1 MRCWFRLVSSF
12 SLLCLS
18 AVAATSQIP
27 DTFTNLQL
35 LDGEIQRGELVGV
48 MRGWATDLGVRC
60 NHCHV
65 GPDDLQGMD
74 FATDEKPA
82 KRTAR
87 AMLAMVREINRS
99 FSSLAVVHAS
109 GREQAQQVDCY
120 TCHRTQSKPP
130 RPTRDLLLEAMDEQ
144 GAEAVITRYS
154 DLKDRHENAGRYDLR
169 DVPLFQLGR
178 SLIEQNRL
186 EDAEKLLKAMLEVL
200 PDSAD
205 SHVLLGQVYLM
216 GGDLDAAT
224 EAIGA
229 ARRIEP
235 ENRFSNWLEGQIE
248 AARSARREGDGGRR

>member
-1 MRCWFRLVSSF
+1 MRSWFRLVSTF
-12 SLLCLS
+12 CVVCLAAAS
-18 AVAATSQIP
+18 ATSQIP

-35 LDGEIQRGELVGV
+35 LDEQIDRGELVGV
-48 MRGWATDLGVRC
+48 MRGWTTSLGVRC
-60 NHCHV
+60 THCHV

-74 FATDEKPA
+74 FATDEKAA

-99 FSSLAVVHAS
+99 FSSLAVVTDS
-109 GREQAQQVDCY
+109 GRAEAQQVDCY
-120 TCHRTQSKPP
+120 TCHRAQPKPP
-130 RPTRDLLLEAMDEQ
+130 RPTRDLLREAMDEQ
-144 GAEAVITRYS
+144 GVEGAISRFSE
-154 DLKDRHENAGRYDLR
+154 LKDGHEDAGRYDLR

-186 EDAEKLLKAMLEVL
+186 DDAEMLLKAMLELL

-224 EAIGA
+224 AAIGA

-235 ENRFSNWLEGQIE
+235 ENRFSNWLEGQIA
-248 AARSARREGDGGRR
+248 AARSARSDGEDGRR